1 LGLLTRGVCWVLGAA
16 FLRNSRVPESVKQST
31 MELHLTGSASSTWE
45 SETLTMA
52 TGSTFDQ
59 VKEQLDLLKAQGS
72 DKRVVEVRAYDP
84 NRILTLTL
92 RDSAEE

>member
-1 LGLLTRGVCWVLGAA
+1 MGLLTRGVCWVLGAA

-31 MELHLTGSASSTWE
+31 MELHLTGSASPTWE